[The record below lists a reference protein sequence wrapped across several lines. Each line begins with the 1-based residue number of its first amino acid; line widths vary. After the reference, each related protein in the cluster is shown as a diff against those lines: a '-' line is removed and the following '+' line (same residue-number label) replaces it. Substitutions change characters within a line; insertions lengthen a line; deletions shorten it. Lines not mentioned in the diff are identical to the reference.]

1 MEFTLRAA
9 TVDDVEPLTRMHLAA
24 WRESYGHLLPEEF
37 FAFREATI
45 NTRIE
50 RQREALAGSY
60 KPILAHDADG
70 ALVGIASS
78 GQSRDEDGPCDVE
91 LQMIYTLRRVHGLG
105 VGQALLDAVVGNAA
119 AYLWVLE
126 DNPRAQAFYRKN
138 GFQPDGT
145 RQLLPPDWHEL
156 PEIRMVRAA
165 VGGRPQG

>member
-1 MEFTLRAA
+1 MEFSLRAA

-37 FAFREATI
+37 FALHEATI

-60 KPILAHDADG
+60 KPMLAHDADG
-70 ALVGIASS
+70 ALVGIAFA
-78 GQSRDEDGPCDVE
+78 REAPDEDRPCE
-91 LQMIYTLRRVHGLG
+91 LQLQVIYTLRRVHGSG
-105 VGQALLDAVVGNAA
+105 VGQALVDAVISNSAA
-119 AYLWVLE
+119 FLWVLE

-138 GFQPDGT
+138 GFRADGT
-145 RQLLPPDWHEL
+145 RQLLPPEWHEL

-165 VGGRPQG
+165 VGG

>member
-1 MEFTLRAA
+1 MEFTLRPA

-37 FAFREATI
+37 FTFREATM
-45 NTRIE
+45 NSRIE
-50 RQREALAGSY
+50 WQREALAGSY
-60 KPILAHDADG
+60 RPVLAHDADG
-70 ALVGIASS
+70 SLVGIASA

-105 VGQALLDAVVGNAA
+105 VGQALVDTVIGNSA

-138 GFQPDGT
+138 GFQADGK
-145 RQLLPPDWHEL
+145 RQLLPPEWHEL
-156 PEIRMVRAA
+156 PEIRMVRSA
-165 VGGRPQG
+165 VGG

>member
-1 MEFTLRAA
+1 MEFTLRRAL
-9 TVDDVEPLTRMHLAA
+9 VEDVESLTRMHLAA

-45 NTRIE
+45 NARIK

-60 KPILAHDADG
+60 KPMLAHDADG
-70 ALVGIASS
+70 ALVGMASA
-78 GQSRDEDGPCDVE
+78 GEAQDEDRPCE
-91 LQMIYTLRRVHGLG
+91 LQLQVIYTLRRVHGLG
-105 VGQALLDAVVGNAA
+105 VGQALVDAVLGNAA

-138 GFQPDGT
+138 GFRADGK

-156 PEIRMVRAA
+156 PEIRMVRPA
-165 VGGRPQG
+165 VGG